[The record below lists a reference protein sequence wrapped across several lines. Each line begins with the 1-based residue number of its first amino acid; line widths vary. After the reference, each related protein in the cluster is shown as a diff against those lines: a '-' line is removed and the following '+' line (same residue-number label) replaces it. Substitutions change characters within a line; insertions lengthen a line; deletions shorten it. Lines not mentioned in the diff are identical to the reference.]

1 MPEEL
6 KVFDLT
12 NKIES
17 LVGIP
22 YGRLTKILISE
33 NMRVTND
40 GTDGVWDPSLRA
52 IVIKRSILRSLDGY
66 SGTLLHEVAH
76 AMSGA
81 DYCSRSFENVL
92 TQYLGRISVKALQ
105 KW

>member
-33 NMRVTND
+33 NMRVSND
-40 GTDGVWDPSLRA
+40 GTEGVLDPSLRA
-52 IVIKRSILRSLDGY
+52 IVIKRNVLRSLDGY
-66 SGTLLHEVAH
+66 FGALLHEVAH

-81 DYCSRSFENVL
+81 HDCSRSFENVL
-92 TQYLGRISVKALQ
+92 TEYLGKISVKALQ
-105 KW
+105 KV